1 MTRADFPAGIS
12 YLIADFADTN
22 LQTASFELVLIN
34 GWATAFSDPG
44 AVLAE
49 AVRLR
54 RKPGYILYIPSADSG
69 QNMAFEQAF
78 AADGSY
84 LQAESQGQRYLY
96 SCIWD

>member
-1 MTRADFPAGIS
+1 MGGRLPFQIR
-12 YLIADFADTN
+12 
-22 LQTASFELVLIN
+22 
-34 GWATAFSDPG
+34 G